1 MINNLK
7 KSFLDKGIFLK
18 DSWLNSIVD
27 SGHKSYDSIF
37 ISLLNTDISETCEP
51 CPLPNITKDPIFKFE
66 ENDPNFSTNQ
76 IFLQINEVIDISL
89 PLEKRRALER
99 SEQSTF
105 KIFLTDGVNNFVGIS
120 KKPITSFSTDVIPGA
135 KIYIKAPFESRYGII
150 FLSDENIEFLKGKS
164 VPVIEQRKLIFSKIA
179 NQSNQ
184 KQNQQQNQSK
194 NASKPQQQNQ
204 IKDTS
209 RTQQFQQKPNSAQNS
224 HKNQTSKFLDDSSDD
239 DDDDYYSTVDETM
252 NQGPIKTINTINKN
266 NKQLYDSSVESE
278 SSFLEDSSEI
288 ESIDESDF
296 DKLPSNTEKQNKKNM
311 SMNNQILSSDID
323 DNYDFDSSDDNVI
336 ILDKGNSS
344 NRDKN
349 SDSKIQHHFL
359 TDDESDIDF
368 SHEVTESNNNNHIY
382 DKSHALTVKELKM
395 KKNVQQEECFEVVN
409 TSANISECCDFHFEE
424 KGKKKYFTMKVILQ
438 DDTGKIPTKVDPDRI
453 LSIIQMS
460 PDEFLDVS
468 DEKMEEY
475 FTKLK
480 NYFLQLEPPLSLID
494 GGGSIDDR
502 YTLSG

>member
-37 ISLLNTDISETCEP
+37 GSLLNTDISETCEP
-51 CPLPNITKDPIFKFE
+51 CPLPNITKKPIFEFKK
-66 ENDPNFSTNQ
+66 NDQNFSSNQ

-105 KIFLTDGVNNFVGIS
+105 KIFLTDGLNNFVGIS
-120 KKPITSFSTDVIPGA
+120 KKPITSFSTDVIPGS
-135 KIYIKAPFESRYGII
+135 KIYIKAPFEARYGII
-150 FLSDENIEFLKGKS
+150 FLSDENIEFLRGKS
-164 VPVIEQRKLIFSKIA
+164 DPVIAQRKLIFSKIA
-179 NQSNQ
+179 NQSSQ
-184 KQNQQQNQSK
+184 KQNQQQNQL
-194 NASKPQQQNQ
+194 NGASKPQQQNQ
-204 IKDTS
+204 LKDTS
-209 RTQQFQQKPNSAQNS
+209 RTQQFQRETTLAQNS
-224 HKNQTSKFLDDSSDD
+224 HKNQTNKFLDDSDD

-252 NQGPIKTINTINKN
+252 NQGPITTISNISKNK
-266 NKQLYDSSVESE
+266 KQVYDSSVESD
-278 SSFLEDSSEI
+278 SSFLEDSDI

-296 DKLPSNTEKQNKKNM
+296 DRLPSNTEKQNKKNM
-311 SMNNQILSSDID
+311 SMNNQRMSSDID

-336 ILDKGNSS
+336 ILGKGNAS

-349 SDSKIQHHFL
+349 SDSKKQHHFL
-359 TDDESDIDF
+359 TDDDVIDIDF
-368 SHEVTESNNNNHIY
+368 SHEVTESNNDHTY
-382 DKSHALTVKELKM
+382 DINHALTVKELKM
-395 KKNVQQEECFEVVN
+395 KKDVQQKECFEVVN
-409 TSANISECCDFHFEE
+409 TSAYISECCDFHFEE
-424 KGKKKYFTMKVILQ
+424 KGKKKYFTMKVILK
-438 DDTGKIPTKVDPDRI
+438 DSTGKIPTKVDPDRI
-453 LSIIQMS
+453 LSIIKMS

-480 NYFLQLEPPLSLID
+480 NYFLQLKPPLSLID
-494 GGGSIDDR
+494 GGGSLDDR
-502 YTLSG
+502 YTLTS